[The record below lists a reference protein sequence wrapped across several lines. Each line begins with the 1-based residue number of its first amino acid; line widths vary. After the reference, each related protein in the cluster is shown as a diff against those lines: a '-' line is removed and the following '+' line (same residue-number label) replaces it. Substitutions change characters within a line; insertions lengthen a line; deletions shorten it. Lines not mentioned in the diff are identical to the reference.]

1 MGSHRACVLILDR
14 GLSLRASVVASRM
27 CSTQAG
33 VRRGEALH
41 LKSFRVRKF
50 RNILD
55 SGAIAVDDAVTCLVG
70 MNESGKT
77 AILSALYRINP
88 VGEANFNEQQD
99 YPRWLLSKDRRA
111 DAVKDA
117 VPIEA
122 TFTLDHSDLLAVESA
137 LGDGVVGADGLI
149 ISRKYGSART
159 SWHVP
164 RDTKRAVQNLLDR
177 LDLRKKT
184 IDRFGHVDDLD
195 GIEAVCAELAGD
207 ESDGQLERTKE
218 EVARIRERLASLPG
232 DTVWDV
238 IVVILKPRLPRFFYF
253 SDYSQL
259 QGRIDVTALANDNAE
274 VGSSAAQTARAL
286 LRLAETT
293 PNALAED
300 DYEDR
305 KSELEAVGHELT
317 REVFEYWKQ
326 NENLRV
332 QFDIDRQIEQMPGN
346 PQRYQVK
353 KTYLDI
359 RVEDTRHAF
368 TNNFSQRSSGFRWF
382 FSFLAAFTEFE
393 TRKEPVVV
401 LLDEPGM
408 TLHGRAQ
415 GDFLRFINERLAIA
429 AQVVYTTHSP
439 FMVETDKLARVRI
452 VEDGGPDTGATVTQ
466 EALEVRDGSL
476 FPLQAALGYDI
487 AQHFFIGSTNLLV
500 EGPSDFVYLDALS
513 RRLSG
518 QGRTGLDERWRIL
531 PTGGASNIPAF
542 VSLMGQN
549 LDVTVLVDSGTEGAD
564 RLDRAVD
571 AARLKRNRIIQV
583 REITT
588 RRHSDIEDLFEVSDY
603 LTLFNKAFGTA
614 FTAEQLGHGD
624 RVVKRLADAY
634 KPYSHHAPADA
645 MLRHPDLLDG
655 VSEETLANFEKL
667 FERINSTIN

>member
-1 MGSHRACVLILDR
+1 M
-14 GLSLRASVVASRM
+14 
-27 CSTQAG
+27 
-33 VRRGEALH
+33 H

-55 SGAIAVDDAVTCLVG
+55 SGVIAVDDAVTCLVG

-77 AILSALYRINP
+77 AILSALHRLNP
-88 VGEANFNEQQD
+88 VGGADFNEQQD

-111 DAVKDA
+111 DVVKDA

-122 TFTLDHSDLLAVESA
+122 TFSLGEDDLRAVEKA
-137 LGDGVVGADGLI
+137 LGAGVITEETVT
-149 ISRKYGSART
+149 ISRKYGST
-159 SWHVP
+159 QQWWMFQ
-164 RDTKRAVQNLLDR
+164 RDTKQAVENLLGR
-177 LDLRKKT
+177 ADLRKKT
-184 IDRFGHVDDLD
+184 IERFKDVGDLD
-195 GIEAVCAELAGD
+195 GVEGVCVELAADQG
-207 ESDGQLERTKE
+207 DGQLERTTE
-218 EVARIRERLASLPG
+218 EVARIRHELSRLPG
-232 DTVWDV
+232 KTVWGIAV
-238 IVVILKPRLPRFFYF
+238 GILKPCLPRFFYF

-259 QGRIDVTALANDNAE
+259 EGRIDVSALAQEDGE
-274 VGSSAAQTARAL
+274 VGSSATQTARAL

-293 PNALAED
+293 PEALAED

-305 KSELEAVGHELT
+305 KAELEAVGHELT
-317 REVFEYWKQ
+317 REVFKYWKQ

-332 QFDIDRQIEQMPGN
+332 QFDVDRQIEHVPGSS
-346 PQRYQVK
+346 QRYQVK

-393 TRKEPVVV
+393 TRKDPVVV

-415 GDFLRFINERLAIA
+415 ADFLRFINERLADVT
-429 AQVVYTTHSP
+429 QVVYTTHSP
-439 FMVETDKLARVRI
+439 FMVATDKIQRVRI

-466 EALEVRDGSL
+466 EALEVREGSL

-487 AQHFFIGSTNLLV
+487 AQHLFIGSTNLLV

-513 RRLSG
+513 RRLSE
-518 QGRTGLDERWRIL
+518 QGRTGLDDRWRVL

-571 AARLKRNRIIQV
+571 AARLKRNRIVQV
-583 REITT
+583 SEVTKQRY
-588 RRHSDIEDLFEVSDY
+588 SDIEDLFDVEDY
-603 LTLFNKAFGTA
+603 LALFNKAFRTTYTSG
-614 FTAEQLGHGD
+614 QLGHGD
-624 RVVKRLADAY
+624 RIVKRLEDTHRQ
-634 KPYSHHAPADA
+634 YSHHAPADA
-645 MLRHPDLLDG
+645 MLRHPELLDELG
-655 VSEETLANFEKL
+655 EGTLSNFEKL
-667 FERINSTIN
+667 FERINGTLG

>member
-1 MGSHRACVLILDR
+1 
-14 GLSLRASVVASRM
+14 LRL
-27 CSTQAG
+27 
-33 VRRGEALH
+33 EN
-41 LKSFRVRKF
+41 FRVRKF

-55 SGAIAVDDAVTCLVG
+55 SGVIAVDEAVTCLVG

-77 AILSALYRINP
+77 ALLSALHRLNP
-88 VGEANFNEQQD
+88 VDEADFNEQQD
-99 YPRWLLSKDRRA
+99 YPRWLLSRDRRA
-111 DAVKDA
+111 DVVKDA

-122 TFTLDHSDLLAVESA
+122 TFSLDEEDLRAVENA
-137 LGDGVVGADGLI
+137 LGADVLTGEGLT
-149 ISRKYGSART
+149 ISRKYGSSKT
-159 SWHVP
+159 WWTFQH
-164 RDTKRAVQNLLDR
+164 DTKRAVENVLGR
-177 LDLRKKT
+177 ADLRKKT
-184 IDRFGHVDDLD
+184 TERFKDVRDLD
-195 GIEAVCAELAGD
+195 GVEAVCAELAAD
-207 ESDGQLERTKE
+207 QSDGQLERTKE
-218 EVARIRERLASLPG
+218 EIARIRQELDDLPG
-232 DTVWDV
+232 NTVWEIAV
-238 IVVILKPRLPRFFYF
+238 GILEARLPRFFYF

-259 QGRIDVTALANDNAE
+259 DGRIDVSALAQEDGE

-293 PNALAED
+293 PEALTED

-305 KSELEAVGHELT
+305 KAELEAVGHELT
-317 REVFEYWKQ
+317 REVFKFWKQ

-332 QFDIDRQIEQMPGN
+332 QFDVDRRIEALPGN
-346 PQRYQVK
+346 QQRYQVM

-393 TRKEPVVV
+393 TRRDPVVV

-415 GDFLRFINERLAIA
+415 GDFLRFINERLAGA

-439 FMVETDKLARVRI
+439 FMVETDKIGRVRI

-466 EALEVRDGSL
+466 EALQVREGSL

-487 AQHFFIGSTNLLV
+487 AQHLFIGPANLLV

-513 RRLSG
+513 RRLSS

-542 VSLMGQN
+542 VALMGQN

-564 RLDRAVD
+564 RLNRAVD
-571 AARLKRNRIIQV
+571 AARLKRNRIVQV
-583 REITT
+583 SDVTGQ
-588 RRHSDIEDLFEVSDY
+588 RHSDIEDLFEVDDY
-603 LTLFNKAFGTA
+603 LALFNKAFGTA
-614 FTAEQLGHGD
+614 FTADQLGHGD
-624 RVVKRLADAY
+624 RIVKRLANAH
-634 KPYSHHAPADA
+634 KHYSHHAPADA
-645 MLRHPDLLDG
+645 MLRHPKLLDEL
-655 VSEETLANFEKL
+655 SEGTLANFEKL
-667 FERINSTIN
+667 FEQINDTLD